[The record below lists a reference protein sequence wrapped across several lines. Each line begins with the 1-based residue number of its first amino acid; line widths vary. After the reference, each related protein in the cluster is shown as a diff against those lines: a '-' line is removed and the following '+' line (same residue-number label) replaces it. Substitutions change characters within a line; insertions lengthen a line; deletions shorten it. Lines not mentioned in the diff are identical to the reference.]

1 MTDHRSMEIFAGA
14 AGVGGLG
21 RWVFSCGLGGTNGR
35 VVVSTNNANVRV
47 KASGWNL
54 SPLVS

>member
-1 MTDHRSMEIFAGA
+1 MEIFAGA

-35 VVVSTNNANVRV
+35 VVVSSNNANVRV